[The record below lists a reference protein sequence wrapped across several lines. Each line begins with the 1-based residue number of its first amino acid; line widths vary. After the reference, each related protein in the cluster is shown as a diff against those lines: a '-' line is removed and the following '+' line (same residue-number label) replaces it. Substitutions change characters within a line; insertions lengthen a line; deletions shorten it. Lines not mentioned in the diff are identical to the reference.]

1 MQIYEY
7 LFAGLI
13 IVLLL
18 TVSTVM
24 VTTIATPT
32 NNASDKNQLSS
43 TAQKVMTQMMLD
55 SGYPTTWGNISAE
68 PTVFGLAKC
77 GVTSRQAYELDPD
90 KVMRLDSSESRFC

>member
-55 SGYPTTWGNISAE
+55 SGYPTTWGNTSAE

-77 GVTSRQAYELDPD
+77 GVTSRQA
-90 KVMRLDSSESRFC
+90 SRVRSG